1 MKKILLAAA
10 VAASILVLGGC
21 ETVKTTNAGA
31 VGVDRK
37 QQMLVSSETI
47 EQGAAQAYEA
57 ELKQA
62 RDKGTLNTDKAQL
75 ARVTTIAK
83 RIVAATPA
91 FRPDAANWKWQFNV
105 QKTKELN
112 AYCMPGGRI
121 MVYSG
126 LIESLDLSD
135 AELATVLGHEIA
147 HALREHTRE
156 RVSRAYAQQLVLSG
170 AAAVAGVSEE
180 TANIANMV
188 GEVTFQLPFS
198 REQESEADTI
208 GLELMARAG
217 YDPHAALTLW
227 NKMSQAEGSGN
238 TPKFLSTHPGAQGTH
253 QGHREESAARAAA
266 VRAAGTDS
274 RPGQSTRARRPRP
287 RAGRPPVR
295 AARLTRYPAAAACA
309 PPTPAHPRATA
320 LRHWPDRR

>member
-1 MKKILLAAA
+1 MQQPMKKIMMATGLAAA
-10 VAASILVLGGC
+10 LFLSGGC

-31 VGVDRK
+31 VGVHRK

-47 EQGAAQAYEA
+47 DQGAAEAYET

-62 RDKGTLNTDKAQL
+62 REKGTLNTDKAQL
-75 ARVTTIAK
+75 ARVTSIAR

-91 FRPDAANWKWQFNV
+91 FRPDAANWTWQFNV
-105 QKTKELN
+105 QKTNELN

-126 LIESLDLSD
+126 LIDSLALSD
-135 AELATVLGHEIA
+135 AEIATVLGHEIA

-170 AAAVAGVSEE
+170 AAAVTGVSEG
-180 TANIANMV
+180 TTNVANMI

-227 NKMSQAEGSGN
+227 NKMSSAESSGN
-238 TPKFLSTHPGAQGTH
+238 TPKFLSTHPAPKERIH
-253 QGHREESAARAAA
+253 DIEKNL
-266 VRAAGTDS
+266 
-274 RPGQSTRARRPRP
+274 PRVMP
-287 RAGRPPVR
+287 LYAKKI
-295 AARLTRYPAAAACA
+295 
-309 PPTPAHPRATA
+309 
-320 LRHWPDRR
+320 